1 MSRVSRRQHSK
12 RQSALATPWPKQDLE
27 ILVLAGAHDVSGD
40 ERQISEDVALVRS
53 ALLYADKVRLV
64 SGSAMM
70 LFGMKQIMD
79 LPPGHSLLFI
89 LSQLSDEQISRITND
104 DSGKSAEAIRVLM
117 QYKSIP
123 RKERRANMAMFNA
136 AREALTEFTESARAA
151 STASKKNIGQMSR
164 GYGADELQ
172 LAVDAGV
179 LEVDLD
185 WPIELDSEVPSTDR
199 IIETLN
205 SNNGNVMLDSQ
216 MRGLVGA
223 IHKEKV
229 YELPRVFDSVI
240 RRTRTGTRMIENL
253 PSFPDAPM
261 ESILQTRKETENDQ
275 QKYRRKVSE
284 LSTQLR
290 EHALS
295 DALDADIDDFWLD
308 EVVPEVQQL
317 QKVMAQSSAGI
328 EAARRTAKDSRRV
341 MPKVVGGASAGLV
354 AGGGVVL
361 NLGVTDSLPQAVGA
375 ALMGAV
381 GGGAVPV
388 ARELRKR
395 YQANYEAVL
404 DSKEEAQ
411 SNGLLYLIDVN
422 ASL

>member
-12 RQSALATPWPKQDLE
+12 RKSALATPWPKQDLE

-79 LPPGHSLLFI
+79 LPPSHSLLFI
-89 LSQLSDEQISRITND
+89 LSQLSDEQISRMTND
-104 DSGKSAEAIRVLM
+104 DSGKSAEAIRALM

-123 RKERRANMAMFNA
+123 RKERRANMVMFNA

-151 STASKKNIGQMSR
+151 STASKENIGQMSR

-223 IHKEKV
+223 MHKEKV

-261 ESILQTRKETENDQ
+261 ESILQTRKETEEDQ